1 MRTSFSFPYVLTL
14 GAAMAILAA
23 CGGGSSGFSPTAA
36 QPGAAARGVH
46 PDHGR
51 SWMSPEAKTA
61 KELLYV
67 TDSDTYDAYVF
78 SYPKGTLVGT
88 LTNQNNPAGMC
99 SDKKGDVYITQLY
112 GGGNVVEYAHGGTTP
127 IKTLSDPS
135 YEPGACSVDPKTGNL
150 AVANIVSDS
159 FGEGTLMIF
168 TNGSGSGTLYSP
180 PASGSWFSVNTV
192 GYDDKSNAYFAGSCN
207 STFCAG
213 VLPAGSSSTEN
224 VSLNEG
230 PSGAGSVQ
238 WDGKYLTYSDSNNG
252 TVYRYTFSGTNG
264 TKVSSTTLDGLGQY
278 VQGSWIKGKVIVAP
292 YSGGALVSSY
302 AYPGGGKA
310 KKTISG
316 YPIENPFGVVISE
329 KKKKK

>member
-1 MRTSFSFPYVLTL
+1 MRILFSFRYALTL
-14 GAAMAILAA
+14 GASMVILSA
-23 CGGGSSGFSPTAA
+23 CGGGSSSFSPTVA
-36 QPGAAARGVH
+36 QAGAAARGVH

-51 SWMSPEAKTA
+51 SWMSPDAKKA

-78 SYPKGTLVGT
+78 SYPKGKLVGT

-99 SDKKGDVYITQLY
+99 TDTKGDVYITQLY
-112 GGGNVVEYAHGGTTP
+112 GGGHIVEYAHGGTTP

-150 AVANIVSDS
+150 AVANIVSGS
-159 FGEGTLMIF
+159 FSEGTLMIF
-168 TNGSGSGTLYSP
+168 AKGTGSGTLYSP
-180 PASGSWFSVNTV
+180 PASGGWFSVNTV

-207 STFCAG
+207 SSFCAG

-238 WDGKYLTYSDSNNG
+238 WDGKCVTYSDSYTG
-252 TVYRYTFSGTNG
+252 TVYRYTFSGSSG
-264 TKVSSTTLDGLGQY
+264 TEVSSTSLNGLGQW
-278 VQGSWIKGKVIVAP
+278 VQGSWIKGKAIVAP
-292 YSGGALVSSY
+292 YSSGALVASY
-302 AYPGGGKA
+302 AYPAGGKA
-310 KKTISG
+310 TKSISG

-329 KKKKK
+329 KKKK